1 MSINLKRI
9 AGAALLVAAIA
20 GSWGVNAAKKSHDS
34 AVARNLNVFNA
45 LVKELEM
52 NYVDTIRTDESFST
66 AIRALLSTVDPYT
79 EY

>member
-45 LVKELEM
+45 LVKEL
-52 NYVDTIRTDESFST
+52 R
-66 AIRALLSTVDPYT
+66 
-79 EY
+79 